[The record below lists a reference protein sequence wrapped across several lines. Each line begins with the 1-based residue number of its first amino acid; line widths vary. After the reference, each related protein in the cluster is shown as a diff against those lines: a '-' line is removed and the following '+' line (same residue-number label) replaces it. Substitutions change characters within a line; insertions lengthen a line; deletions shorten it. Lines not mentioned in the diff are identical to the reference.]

1 MYVRSSLLGFVMGKD
16 THNPTC
22 SLMIC
27 HIGFQF
33 NHRILLFYVN
43 VLIIQ
48 WQDETLYDPWAYLS
62 QLLPSYHTCFNLS
75 RPFFNFVVSSP
86 IMLSIIQ
93 QMPLTNIRWSAQ
105 LRLSRQSLLRCL
117 VVALQPLFHCFPVN
131 RRIIFHFPVEHITNM
146 VIVFFSIFNTPFL

>member
-1 MYVRSSLLGFVMGKD
+1 MYVRSFLLGFVMGKD

-22 SLMIC
+22 SLIC

-33 NHRILLFYVN
+33 NHRILLFYFN

-48 WQDETLYDPWAYLS
+48 WQDETLYDPWAYSS

-75 RPFFNFVVSSP
+75 RLFLNFVVVLS

-93 QMPLTNIRWSAQ
+93 QTPLTNIRWLTQ
-105 LRLSRQSLLRCL
+105 LRLSGQSLLRCL
-117 VVALQPLFHCFPVN
+117 VVALQSLFHLFPVN
-131 RRIIFHFPVEHITNM
+131 RRIIFHFPVKYITNM
-146 VIVFFSIFNTPFL
+146 VIVFLSVFNTPLP

>member
-22 SLMIC
+22 NLMC

-33 NHRILLFYVN
+33 NHRILLFYFN

-75 RPFFNFVVSSP
+75 RHFLNFVEETYIPHAFNITIVIAPSKYPIDSEVTIIRAVFASLSCSGITISLSPVPNQSPHHLPFPSKIHHQYGHYVS
-86 IMLSIIQ
+86 
-93 QMPLTNIRWSAQ
+93 
-105 LRLSRQSLLRCL
+105 
-117 VVALQPLFHCFPVN
+117 
-131 RRIIFHFPVEHITNM
+131 
-146 VIVFFSIFNTPFL
+146 